1 MIQLLLKIISFIG
14 LGVMLV
20 SSILYL
26 NGEIAESAVN
36 TYMVIGTLVYFA
48 TAIFWLGKRQSSEA

>member
-1 MIQLLLKIISFIG
+1 MIQLLLKIASFLG
-14 LGVMLV
+14 LLTMLV

-36 TYMVIGTLVYFA
+36 TYLMIGTVIYFA
-48 TAIFWLGKRQSSEA
+48 TAIFWLGKKQSSEA